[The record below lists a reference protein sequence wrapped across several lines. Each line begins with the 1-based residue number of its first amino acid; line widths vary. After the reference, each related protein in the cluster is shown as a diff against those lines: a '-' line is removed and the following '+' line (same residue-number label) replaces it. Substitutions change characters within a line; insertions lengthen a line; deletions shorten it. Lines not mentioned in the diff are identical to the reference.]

1 MKVHIFMGFPCFMS
15 TECYYSK
22 MMVNSYRMKSLA
34 VMKGGR
40 TPSTKIITNKIGV
53 YFNER
58 LVTTPELWKPK
69 KLP

>member
-1 MKVHIFMGFPCFMS
+1 MS
-15 TECYYSK
+15 MECNLPK

-40 TPSTKIITNKIGV
+40 TPLTKIITNKIGG

-69 KLP
+69 KLPLEK